1 MAREKKEKKEKK
13 PKKAKK
19 EKKEKTEKK
28 GGKKKLL
35 LILIPVLVLIAAG
48 AFAVVRFVLP
58 NLGGKEVD
66 EAAKKPVAVENYE
79 IGEDAAPALD
89 TVFVDTEDQKEGRLL
104 ANRGPEKESKG
115 EEPAVEGRIYIYE
128 MENYA
133 SVVDRYLDL
142 LMAEEQGFQLVD
154 ETYLIL
160 EERPEL
166 ADEEGAL
173 TLAKTS
179 VQEGRVFQLA
189 IGWSQVNGN
198 LTIRTSVPEGQLHRP
213 EKEKGDDGPPPA
225 SVREQLDALEQLTPA
240 QLTLPGDSMSAYE
253 IYPIEGFVTID
264 GNLCRRFNV
273 YDKEKPGDIAGI
285 IFYSGDMQH
294 TYRMDVDDN
303 TIITELK

>member
-1 MAREKKEKKEKK
+1 VAREKKEKKEKE
-13 PKKAKK
+13 PQKAKK

-142 LMAEEQGFQLVD
+142 LMGEEQGFQLVD

-189 IGWSQVNGN
+189 IGWSQANGN

>member
-1 MAREKKEKKEKK
+1 M
-13 PKKAKK
+13 
-19 EKKEKTEKK
+19 
-28 GGKKKLL
+28 
-35 LILIPVLVLIAAG
+35 
-48 AFAVVRFVLP
+48 VRFVLP

-66 EAAKKPVAVENYE
+66 EAAKKPAAVENYE

-89 TVFVDTEDQKEGRLL
+89 TVFVDIEDQKEGRLL

-115 EEPAVEGRIYIYE
+115 EEAAVEGRIYIYE
-128 MENYA
+128 MQNYA

-189 IGWSQVNGN
+189 IGWSQANGN

-213 EKEKGDDGPPPA
+213 EKEKEDDGPPPA

-264 GNLCRRFNV
+264 GNLCRRFNF

>member
-1 MAREKKEKKEKK
+1 MAREKKEKK

-66 EAAKKPVAVENYE
+66 EAAKKPAAVENYE

-89 TVFVDTEDQKEGRLL
+89 TVLVDIEDQKEGRLL
-104 ANRGPEKESKG
+104 ANRGPEKERKG
-115 EEPAVEGRIYIYE
+115 EEAAVEGRIYIYE
-128 MENYA
+128 MQNYA

-173 TLAKTS
+173 TLAKPPS
-179 VQEGRVFQLA
+179 RRVGSSSWPSA
-189 IGWSQVNGN
+189 G
-198 LTIRTSVPEGQLHRP
+198 PRP
-213 EKEKGDDGPPPA
+213 TA
-225 SVREQLDALEQLTPA
+225 T
-240 QLTLPGDSMSAYE
+240 
-253 IYPIEGFVTID
+253 
-264 GNLCRRFNV
+264 
-273 YDKEKPGDIAGI
+273 
-285 IFYSGDMQH
+285 
-294 TYRMDVDDN
+294 
-303 TIITELK
+303 

>member
-1 MAREKKEKKEKK
+1 MAREKKEKKEKE
-13 PKKAKK
+13 PQKAKK

-142 LMAEEQGFQLVD
+142 LMGEEQGFQLVD

-189 IGWSQVNGN
+189 IGWSQANGN

>member
-66 EAAKKPVAVENYE
+66 EAAKKPAAVENYE

-115 EEPAVEGRIYIYE
+115 EEAAVEGRIYIYE
-128 MENYA
+128 MQNYA
-133 SVVDRYLDL
+133 SVVDRYPDL

-189 IGWSQVNGN
+189 IGWSQANGN

-264 GNLCRRFNV
+264 GNLCRRFNF